1 MLKLAKNDFNT
12 IKSQMYNK
20 ARDIDV
26 ALFNVLI
33 DDKFPK
39 SFLSTALSG
48 FQNKDGG
55 FAHALEVD
63 NYNKDS
69 SLVECQEA
77 LRIASMVFD
86 TIEDDTVLN
95 DSFKKLFNYIYN
107 RLDKWE
113 ALIPSNNYA
122 ICASWY
128 KYNDVNLK
136 RFGDAPTP
144 AIIGYTLLLL
154 NDKSAY
160 FKKAVQKASSVI
172 SLFLSKD
179 TFTIEEIKTYKILFD
194 GMKKRNLFQ
203 DKIAE
208 YKEKLYSVAYEMIE
222 KDPNNFSK
230 VVLLPLEIFDEY
242 TGDKKID
249 DLIDLNLDYLIK
261 SIKPHGLW
269 EAPFDWSNEIAEG
282 ATAQIKWIG
291 VISCI
296 NVNYLM
302 RFNRIEE

>member
-1 MLKLAKNDFNT
+1 M
-12 IKSQMYNK
+12 
-20 ARDIDV
+20 
-26 ALFNVLI
+26 
-33 DDKFPK
+33 
-39 SFLSTALSG
+39 
-48 FQNKDGG
+48 
-55 FAHALEVD
+55 
-63 NYNKDS
+63 
-69 SLVECQEA
+69 
-77 LRIASMVFD
+77 
-86 TIEDDTVLN
+86 
-95 DSFKKLFNYIYN
+95 
-107 RLDKWE
+107 
-113 ALIPSNNYA
+113 
-122 ICASWY
+122 
-128 KYNDVNLK
+128 
-136 RFGDAPTP
+136 
-144 AIIGYTLLLL
+144 LLL

-160 FKKAVQKASSVI
+160 FKKAVQKASNVI

-179 TFTIEEIKTYKILFD
+179 TFTIEEIKSYKILFD

-208 YKEKLYSVAYEMIE
+208 YKEKLYSVAYEMVE